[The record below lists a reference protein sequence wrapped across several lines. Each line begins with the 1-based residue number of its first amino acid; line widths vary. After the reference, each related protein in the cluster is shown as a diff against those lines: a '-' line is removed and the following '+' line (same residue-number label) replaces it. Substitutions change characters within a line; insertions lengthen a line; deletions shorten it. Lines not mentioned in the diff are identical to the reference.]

1 MLKKEKEVEE
11 HIDAILAKLQQL
23 DERLAIIQKDIL
35 KLEDAKERS

>member
-1 MLKKEKEVEE
+1 MLKKEIEQ

-23 DERLAIIQKDIL
+23 DERLAIMQKDII